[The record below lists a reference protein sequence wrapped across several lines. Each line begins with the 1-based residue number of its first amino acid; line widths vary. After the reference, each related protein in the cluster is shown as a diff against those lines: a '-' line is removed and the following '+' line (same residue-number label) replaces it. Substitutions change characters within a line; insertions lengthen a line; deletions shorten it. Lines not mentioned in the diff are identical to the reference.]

1 MDIFSMMDDNI
12 LLVGQGGGILSVEC
26 LTGIMC
32 AFEERGVIPGKAH
45 TSSGSTLFS
54 SLYYSGHDSSWF
66 CNLMETRDV
75 SEFFKISIPGAVST
89 AFSCGRHLFNNDGV
103 KKILEKEMTGAASL
117 RVTTSLT
124 RLIDW
129 EMVSMAATPAT
140 ALAATSI
147 PYVFKPVEIQGVLYV
162 DGGVVNNI
170 PVPSK
175 NDLFNY
181 KHVYVFL
188 CPDTVYNDS
197 TDDHLLTGLIEL
209 LNAVKDRE
217 LKELE
222 SQHYFDEQNVTLIR
236 PPENYGGGLL
246 NWSPNFQLRDQCY
259 ELAKGLI

>member
-1 MDIFSMMDDNI
+1 MDIFSIMDDDI
-12 LLVGQGGGILSVEC
+12 LLVGQGGGMMSVEC
-26 LTGIMC
+26 LTGIMR
-32 AFEERGVIPGKAH
+32 AFEERGVLPGQAH

-66 CNLMETRDV
+66 RNLMETRDV
-75 SEFFKISIPGAVST
+75 SEFFKLSLPGAVST
-89 AFSCGRHLFNNDGV
+89 VFSRGRHLFNNDGV
-103 KKILEKEMTGAASL
+103 KKILEEEMTGAASL

-129 EMVSMAATPAT
+129 EMVSMPATPAS

-147 PYVFKPVEIQGVLYV
+147 PYIFKPVEIQGVLYV

-188 CPDTVYNDS
+188 CPATVYNDT
-197 TDDHLLTGLIEL
+197 TDDYLLSGLLEL
-209 LNAVKDRE
+209 LNAVMDRE

-222 SQHYFDEQNVTLIR
+222 SQYYFDESKVTLIR

-246 NWSPNFQLRDQCY
+246 NWSPNFELRDRCY